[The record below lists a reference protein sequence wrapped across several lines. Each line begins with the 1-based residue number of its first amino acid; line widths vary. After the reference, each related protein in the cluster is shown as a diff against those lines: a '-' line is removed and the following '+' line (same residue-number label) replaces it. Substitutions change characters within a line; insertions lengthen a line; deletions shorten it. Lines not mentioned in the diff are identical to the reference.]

1 MTAAGVPVPLWAP
14 CAAAQ
19 ERTLEV
25 PPALTA
31 RAAAGLR
38 SPAAV
43 GGGGVRCGGGSGESK
58 EEGER
63 WWGELRKLKE
73 RVFLCSS
80 FLLSFALSF
89 ALSSSSYLK
98 ASRQGG

>member
-1 MTAAGVPVPLWAP
+1 MVEGEKTAAGRPVPLCSPW
-14 CAAAQ
+14 AAAQ

-43 GGGGVRCGGGSGESK
+43 FEL
-58 EEGER
+58 EEEAGER
-63 WWGELRKLKE
+63 KKE
-73 RVFLCSS
+73 RRKR
-80 FLLSFALSF
+80 A
-89 ALSSSSYLK
+89 
-98 ASRQGG
+98 

>member
-1 MTAAGVPVPLWAP
+1 MVEGERTAAGVPVPLWAP

-25 PPALTA
+25 PPALTE

-43 GGGGVRCGGGSGESK
+43 VVVGGVAEVRVKVVESKKEERGGGELKRKKK
-58 EEGER
+58 EA
-63 WWGELRKLKE
+63 
-73 RVFLCSS
+73 F
-80 FLLSFALSF
+80 F
-89 ALSSSSYLK
+89 
-98 ASRQGG
+98 